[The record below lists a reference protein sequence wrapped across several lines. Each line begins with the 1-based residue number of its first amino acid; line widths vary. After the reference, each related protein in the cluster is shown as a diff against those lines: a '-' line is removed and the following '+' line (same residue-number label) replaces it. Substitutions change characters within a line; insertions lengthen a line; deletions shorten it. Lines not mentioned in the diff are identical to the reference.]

1 MIVLTGATGTVG
13 GYLAVKLAER
23 GHPARAIVRDLGR
36 AQPLRQLGLDIIPGD
51 MARPATLGR
60 ALKGATRLFLLSP
73 DLPGEEK
80 FEAESNVI
88 EAAADAGVSHVVYLS
103 VAGADVGD
111 TVFARWHGRT
121 ERALART
128 PMSWTFLRP
137 NGFMSNIVG
146 PSGLTRQEETLALPA
161 GEGRVSVVHPGDI
174 AAVAA
179 SALTDPQ
186 HEHRAYLLTGP
197 KALTFREQAAQLS
210 ALLGRVV
217 SYVDLPEEAAR
228 ESILASGTPA
238 LVADALLDFY
248 RHVRAGNC
256 AQVSDD
262 IEKVTGSPARS
273 FTEFIQELL

>member
-1 MIVLTGATGTVG
+1 M
-13 GYLAVKLAER
+13 
-23 GHPARAIVRDLGR
+23 
-36 AQPLRQLGLDIIPGD
+36 
-51 MARPATLGR
+51 
-60 ALKGATRLFLLSP
+60 LSP